1 MHTVGN
7 RSSELKLL
15 LGLLACL
22 AVAVLGLPLMVGAV
36 VATHPWLAVGALSG
50 PIRVQPSAV
59 RAGVPAEQWP
69 LMVAAANQST
79 CHVAAEDLAAISAIE
94 SNFGQNVLN
103 PRSGAFGYG
112 QFDSATWA
120 AFGAGN
126 PNSAADALPAMART
140 LCARGYGVERRGAL
154 NSYGGCVTPLC
165 LGSGDY
171 ARAVNR
177 IVASLS
183 VPIDVV
189 QAAQR
194 WLGVPYVFGGC
205 SATGVDCS
213 CLVQRVF
220 GDQGINLPRTAA
232 EQFAAT
238 ARVAREALL
247 PGDLVFFANTYM
259 PGISHVGIYIGGGQ
273 QINAPTEG
281 QRVSVQ
287 PVFEGYWG
295 AHFVAGGR
303 VSR

>member
-1 MHTVGN
+1 
-7 RSSELKLL
+7 LKLL
-15 LGLLACL
+15 LVPLGCL
-22 AVAVLGLPLMVGAV
+22 ALAIMCLPLMIGAV

-50 PIRVQPSAV
+50 SIQVRPSAV
-59 RAGVPAEQWP
+59 RAGVPADQWQ
-69 LMVAAANQST
+69 LMMAAASQST
-79 CHVAAEDLAAISAIE
+79 CHVTAEDLAAISATE
-94 SNFGQNVLN
+94 SNFGQNLLN
-103 PRSGAFGYG
+103 PRSGTFGYG

-120 AFGAGN
+120 AFGTGN

-140 LCARGYGVERRGAL
+140 LCARGYGVDRVKAL
-154 NSYGGCVTPLC
+154 NSYGGCLTPRC
-165 LGSGDY
+165 LGSSDY
-171 ARAVNR
+171 ASAVSNMA
-177 IVASLS
+177 ASLS

-189 QAAQR
+189 QAAER

-213 CLVQRVF
+213 CLVQLVF
-220 GDQGINLPRTAA
+220 RSLGSNLPRTAA

-238 ARVAREALL
+238 SRVAREALQ

-259 PGISHVGIYIGGGQ
+259 PGISHVGIYIGGRQ
-273 QINAPTEG
+273 QINAPMER

-287 PVFEGYWG
+287 PVFDGYWG

>member
-1 MHTVGN
+1 M
-7 RSSELKLL
+7 KLL
-15 LGLLACL
+15 VGLLGGL
-22 AVAVLGLPLMVGAV
+22 AVAVIGLPLMVGAV

-59 RAGVPAEQWP
+59 RAGVPADQWP

-79 CHVAAEDLAAISAIE
+79 CHLSPEDLAAIAAIE
-94 SNFGQNVLN
+94 SNFGQNLLN

-140 LCARGYGVERRGAL
+140 LCARGYGVDRVRAL
-154 NSYGGCVTPLC
+154 NSYGGCVTPKC
-165 LGSGDY
+165 LGITDY
-171 ARAVNR
+171 ASSVSSIA
-177 IVASLS
+177 ASLS

-205 SATGVDCS
+205 SAVGVDCS
-213 CLVQRVF
+213 CLVQLVF
-220 GDQGINLPRTAA
+220 RGLGINLPRTAA
-232 EQFAAT
+232 EQFAAS
-238 ARVAREALL
+238 ARVAREALQ
-247 PGDLVFFANTYM
+247 PGDLVFFANTYL

-295 AHFVAGGR
+295 AHFAAGGR